1 MCTSG
6 NNNKVG
12 ADNVASIA
20 ELSRH
25 DHVVVCVCVCV
36 AVAVAVAAVIVV
48 AAHVVA
54 VVVVLAPLIVCA
66 SLVRLHRSRHFGG
79 TARS

>member
-25 DHVVVCVCVCV
+25 DHVVVVV
-36 AVAVAVAAVIVV
+36 AVAVVIVV
-48 AAHVVA
+48 AAYVVA
-54 VVVVLAPLIVCA
+54 LLLLLLLAPLIVCA

>member
-12 ADNVASIA
+12 ADSVASIA

-25 DHVVVCVCVCV
+25 DHVVVV
-36 AVAVAVAAVIVV
+36 AVAVVIVV
-48 AAHVVA
+48 AAYAVA
-54 VVVVLAPLIVCA
+54 VLLFLLLLLLAPLIVCA
-66 SLVRLHRSRHFGG
+66 LLVRLHRSRHFGG

>member
-25 DHVVVCVCVCV
+25 DHVVVVVC
-36 AVAVAVAAVIVV
+36 VAVAAVIVV

-54 VVVVLAPLIVCA
+54 VVLAPLIVCA